1 MRILGYTKFIQ
12 VKSKGRI
19 IMKISTEIITR
30 GIMTIENKT
39 TPEEVACLQVNINR
53 GMLLTDIRLN
63 SENKIE
69 VVLES
74 KEPGDVNI

>member
-1 MRILGYTKFIQ
+1 MRILGYIKFIQ

>member
-1 MRILGYTKFIQ
+1 
-12 VKSKGRI
+12 
-19 IMKISTEIITR
+19 MKISTEIITR